1 MDPLVLRGSAERNFD
16 DLDADEDGYLTRN
29 DYLALAHLRIQ
40 RAGVRADSPEGEAVV
55 EAFLNTWDT
64 HVSALDADRDGRISR
79 EEYVESFQA
88 LVRTGAL
95 EGVLHPMFRAT
106 FDLADHDRDGE
117 LTAEEFR
124 LLWTRDD
131 GLTAAFRSAD
141 ADGDGRITFEEY
153 ARLRQGILVG
163 DL

>member
-1 MDPLVLRGSAERNFD
+1 MDPLVLRGSAERNFE
-16 DLDADEDGYLTRN
+16 DLDADGDGFLTRN
-29 DYLALAHLRIQ
+29 DYVALAHLRLQ
-40 RAGVRADSPEGEAVV
+40 KTGVRADTAEGEAVV

-64 HVSALDADRDGRISR
+64 HVSALDADHDGQIGR
-79 EEYVESFQA
+79 EEYVESFLA

-95 EGVLHPMFRAT
+95 EGVLRPMFRAT
-106 FDLADHDRDGE
+106 FDLADHDGDGE

-124 LLWTRDD
+124 TLWSRDD
-131 GLTAAFRSAD
+131 GLSAAFDRAD
-141 ADGDGRITFEEY
+141 ADGDGRISFEEY